1 MGADDTGDTFDSPTT
16 KLSVGWVPEKKK
28 RDQHQEMHMQT
39 NAVNC
44 RKCGKLV
51 CVKTKLRIRCAV
63 VVPVFCHAYSK
74 LTLSHLAPGTKQ
86 SRFIM
91 AAVRKPQ
98 ITFSLW
104 DSLVSTGYL
113 FFLHIDSVSAS
124 RFGLHCF
131 GISVISFVFVDFLA
145 FLFYQVL
152 RRYVTWVSTMFLYFI
167 NTNVQVT
174 YMLILS
180 VSEWVVS

>member
-1 MGADDTGDTFDSPTT
+1 MLLFQ
-16 KLSVGWVPEKKK
+16 VPV
-28 RDQHQEMHMQT
+28 T
-39 NAVNC
+39 YC
-44 RKCGKLV
+44 SLLLC
-51 CVKTKLRIRCAV
+51 CCWFAV
-63 VVPVFCHAYSK
+63 VINPF
-74 LTLSHLAPGTKQ
+74 APGGTKQ

-124 RFGLHCF
+124 RFGFHGFC
-131 GISVISFVFVDFLA
+131 ISVISFVFVDFLA

-152 RRYVTWVSTMFLYFI
+152 RRYVTWVSTMFFI
-167 NTNVQVT
+167 FH
-174 YMLILS
+174 
-180 VSEWVVS
+180 